1 MACGG
6 ASDSNK
12 KESADDIVES
22 AVKSNVMA
30 HYGVSYDIKN
40 CIVNVTTIKETGDN
54 EYEVYGKANII
65 DNYGDKWE
73 ASFDGKCTVNGE
85 KGRAHNMNYGEPKKQ
100 SKILGKYKWFKRH
113 TQNSLNVPESSPLN
127 AVGFILCSHNAIMD
141 FIT

>member
-1 MACGG
+1 MTRRIRLLIAMCLIAMSLMACGG

-100 SKILGKYKWFKRH
+100 
-113 TQNSLNVPESSPLN
+113 
-127 AVGFILCSHNAIMD
+127 
-141 FIT
+141 

>member
-1 MACGG
+1 MTKRIRIIIAMFLFAMLLMACGG
-6 ASDSNK
+6 SPGSNK

-30 HYGVSYDIKN
+30 HYGISYDIKN
-40 CIVNVTTIKETGDN
+40 CIVNVTTIKEMGDN

-100 SKILGKYKWFKRH
+100 
-113 TQNSLNVPESSPLN
+113 
-127 AVGFILCSHNAIMD
+127 
-141 FIT
+141 

>member
-1 MACGG
+1 MTRRIRLLIAMCLVAMSLMACGG
-6 ASDSNK
+6 ASDSKK

-22 AVKSNVMA
+22 VVKSNVMA

-100 SKILGKYKWFKRH
+100 
-113 TQNSLNVPESSPLN
+113 
-127 AVGFILCSHNAIMD
+127 
-141 FIT
+141 